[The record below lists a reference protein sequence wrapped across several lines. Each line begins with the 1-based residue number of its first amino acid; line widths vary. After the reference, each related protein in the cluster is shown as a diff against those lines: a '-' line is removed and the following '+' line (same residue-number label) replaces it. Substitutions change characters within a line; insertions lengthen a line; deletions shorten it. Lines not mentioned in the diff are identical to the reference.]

1 MVVVI
6 DLNRLLKKAHLLC
19 CHHSSSLRRTSM
31 YDSFLGISG
40 ALYLNLFEQPVKKEV
55 SCSLLMSG
63 RGWDIKKR
71 ETVFNPA
78 KGGTGIL
85 F

>member
-1 MVVVI
+1 MPYA
-6 DLNRLLKKAHLLC
+6 DLKKA
-19 CHHSSSLRRTSM
+19 
-31 YDSFLGISG
+31 SFGSRQ
-40 ALYLNLFEQPVKKEV
+40 NLFEQPVKKEV
-55 SCSLLMSG
+55 YRSLLMSG